1 MLIKVR
7 QCSSTWRNVVGM
19 PFEHPLAREIAVIVV
34 IKLVVIAA
42 IGFYFFGPATKARI
56 DEDSVAKAVLE
67 RSQPAVSNSNNRSA
81 K

>member
-34 IKLVVIAA
+34 IKLAVIAA
-42 IGFYFFGPATKARI
+42 IGFYFFGPATKARV
-56 DEDSVAKAVLE
+56 DEDSVAKALLE
-67 RSQPAVSNSNNRSA
+67 RPQHPMTNPNNRSA